1 MRGYLQRV
9 EGSLYDVIDAAC
21 RGWQPLLKQRLRLW
35 VPRLSTSL
43 LHWVQGCGSHK
54 GAPRQRP
61 KVMWMTSLSI
71 HNPKEVTGGACS
83 QAI

>member
-9 EGSLYDVIDAAC
+9 EGSLHDVIDAAC

-54 GAPRQRP
+54 GAPRQIEAQSD
-61 KVMWMTSLSI
+61 VDDFAI
-71 HNPKEVTGGACS
+71 HT
-83 QAI
+83 